1 MCQSGHMQGAV
12 KSVGENKAVCSG
24 ADMGPWRWCIY
35 EISEG
40 HRSDSQLTTVL
51 LSAIVL
57 YLGIS
62 DCPVPV
68 CKGTGG
74 SILNSFPR
82 ISLYS

>member
-1 MCQSGHMQGAV
+1 M
-12 KSVGENKAVCSG
+12 KSVGKNKAVCSSG
-24 ADMGPWRWCIY
+24 DMGPWRWYIY

-40 HRSDSQLTTVL
+40 HTSHSQWTTVL
-51 LSAIVL
+51 PSAIVL
-57 YLGIS
+57 HLGVS

-74 SILNSFPR
+74 SILNGFPR